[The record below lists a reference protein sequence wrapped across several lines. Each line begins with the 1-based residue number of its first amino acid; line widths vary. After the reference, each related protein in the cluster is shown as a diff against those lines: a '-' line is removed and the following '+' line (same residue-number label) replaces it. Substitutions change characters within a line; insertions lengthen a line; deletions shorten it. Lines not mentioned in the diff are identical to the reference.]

1 MFLARRERGRS
12 PGGTA
17 ATGPVTVSGCPAGAY
32 LEGERRGVAVF
43 APGGYHWVPQM
54 GEELLVLKAGE
65 DGEKPCAVG
74 VASAVEGLEPGEV
87 LIRAGGTSI
96 LLGRDGQVAV
106 KGVFTVNGTMV
117 GPPPPDDKE
126 DE

>member
-1 MFLARRERGRS
+1 M
-12 PGGTA
+12 
-17 ATGPVTVSGCPAGAY
+17 
-32 LEGERRGVAVF
+32 AVF
-43 APGGYHWVPQM
+43 APGGYHWVPRV

-74 VASAVEGLEPGEV
+74 VASAVEELEPGEV
-87 LIRAGGTSI
+87 LITAGGTSI

-106 KGVFTVNGTMV
+106 KGVFTINGTMV